1 MDYPVGSPLPLGK
14 DRGSPLGANG
24 QNILVTREDNIAIV
38 TFNRPKVLN
47 ALSHATMVE
56 LSAAM
61 DELDSDPNVR
71 CVILT
76 GAGEK
81 AFVAGADINELR
93 AIASATAGAD
103 FAAWG
108 QDILFKI
115 ENLAKPVIAAIN
127 GYALGGGCELAM
139 ACDIR
144 IAADSAL
151 LGQPEINLGLIPGYG
166 GTQRLPRLVGKG
178 RAKWLV
184 LSGDRISAQ
193 EALHIGLVDMVVPA
207 AELMDKARE
216 LARKLASKAPLAVA
230 CAKNCINVGAEIDL
244 VTACAYEASQ
254 FGLTC
259 GSEDRVE
266 GTSAFLE
273 KRPAQFK
280 GK

>member
-1 MDYPVGSPLPLGK
+1 MEY
-14 DRGSPLGANG
+14 

-47 ALSHATMVE
+47 ALNHATMVE

-61 DELDSDPNVR
+61 DELGSDSNVR
-71 CVILT
+71 CIILT

-93 AIASATAGAD
+93 GLASAGAAAD
-103 FAAWG
+103 FAVWG
-108 QDILFKI
+108 QSVFFKI
-115 ENLAKPVIAAIN
+115 ENLSKPVIAAIN

-139 ACDIR
+139 ACDVR
-144 IAADSAL
+144 IAADSAK

-178 RAKWLV
+178 RAKWLIFT
-184 LSGDRISAQ
+184 GDPITAQ
-193 EALHIGLVDMVVPA
+193 EALRIGLVDLIVPT
-207 AELMDKARE
+207 AELMQVARE
-216 LARKLASKAPLAVA
+216 LARKIASKAPLAVA
-230 CAKNCINVGAEIDL
+230 WAKKSINVGSETDL
-244 VTACAYEASQ
+244 VTACAFEASQ
-254 FGLTC
+254 FGLVSGT
-259 GSEDRVE
+259 EDRME

>member
-1 MDYPVGSPLPLGK
+1 MEY
-14 DRGSPLGANG
+14 
-24 QNILVTREDNIAIV
+24 QNILVTREENIGIV

-47 ALSHATMVE
+47 ALNHPTMVE
-56 LSAAM
+56 LSTAV
-61 DELDSDPNVR
+61 DELAADSGVR
-71 CVILT
+71 CIILT

-93 AIASATAGAD
+93 ALASATAAVE

-108 QDILFKI
+108 QNILFKI
-115 ENLAKPVIAAIN
+115 ENLSKPVIAAIN
-127 GYALGGGCELAM
+127 GYALGGGCELCM

-144 IAADSAL
+144 IAADSAK
-151 LGQPEINLGLIPGYG
+151 LGQPEIDLGILPGYG

-178 RAKWLV
+178 RAKWLI
-184 LSGDRISAQ
+184 LSGERISAQ
-193 EALHIGLVDMVVPA
+193 EALRIGLVDFVVPA
-207 AELMDKARE
+207 AELSNAAKD
-216 LARKLASKAPLAVA
+216 LAHKIASKAPLAVA
-230 CAKNCINVGAEIDL
+230 WAKRSINVGTETDL

-254 FGLTC
+254 FGLVCTT
-259 GSEDRVE
+259 EDRVE